1 MSLEQNFEVFDH
13 LEILHNS
20 LIEVYS
26 DLQKNEVKER
36 TRMLL
41 DYLQKHEESF
51 ERSLAYYKE
60 LSSKNVQNSLHL
72 QETCNQAI
80 HAIRQL
86 KITGDWN
93 DEEILIK
100 ALEVE
105 DCFIAFYKQLSDK
118 AGDKSD
124 REIFVNMAE
133 RISMG
138 KKILVRDVGLL
149 RDL

>member
-1 MSLEQNFEVFDH
+1 MSLEQSYAVFDR

-26 DLQKNEVKER
+26 DLQKNEVNER

-41 DYLQKHEESF
+41 DYLQKQEESF
-51 ERSLAYYKE
+51 KHSLAYYKE
-60 LSSKNVQNSLHL
+60 LSSKNVQNSLHF
-72 QETCNQAI
+72 QETCNKAI
-80 HAIRQL
+80 DAVRQL
-86 KITGDWN
+86 KVNGDWN

-124 REIFVNMAE
+124 REIFANIAE

-138 KKILVRDVGLL
+138 KKILVRDVSLL